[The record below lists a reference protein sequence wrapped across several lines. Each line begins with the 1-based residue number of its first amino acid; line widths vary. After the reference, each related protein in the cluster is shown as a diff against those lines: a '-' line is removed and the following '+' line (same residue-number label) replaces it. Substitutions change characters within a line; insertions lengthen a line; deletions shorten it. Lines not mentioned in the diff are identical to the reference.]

1 MLDLVINT
9 CLLIS
14 LVVLAFSWGYEK
26 GRGDTLE
33 EDLKEL
39 EEEAKRK
46 VELNERTDGKA
57 V

>member
-1 MLDLVINT
+1 MLELVINM

-14 LVVLAFSWGYEK
+14 LVMLAFSWGYEK
-26 GRGDTLE
+26 GRGDAME
-33 EDLKEL
+33 EELKEL

-46 VELNERTDGKA
+46 VELNERPDGKA

>member
-1 MLDLVINT
+1 MLELVINI

-14 LVVLAFSWGYEK
+14 LVILAFSWGYEK
-26 GRGDTLE
+26 GRGDAIE
-33 EDLKEL
+33 EELKEL

-46 VELNERTDGKA
+46 VELNERDGKA